1 MRTGDKKKNLFI
13 KYQNSSRPFNSFRLS
28 CFRYFLERKISK
40 KEKRRFLRNR
50 DCVCLSL
57 AVRITGI
64 ITKFFLSKWRK
75 ELMNRIRCI
84 CSIDFRERFNLNA
97 FIDQTKISKY
107 CVYASPGGEKGLE
120 GGEMMFVLGK
130 YSIADHLSIFVG
142 SKKENFA
149 SADQT
154 SFMSVLKGLKGLSL
168 QLIFSLLTI
177 VFN

>member
-1 MRTGDKKKNLFI
+1 MFQIL
-13 KYQNSSRPFNSFRLS
+13 SRAENFEKGKTSLS
-28 CFRYFLERKISK
+28 
-40 KEKRRFLRNR
+40 LRNR

-107 CVYASPGGEKGLE
+107 CVYASPGGEERVRWCLYWE
-120 GGEMMFVLGK
+120 NIPLPTICQ
-130 YSIADHLSIFVG
+130 YLSGVR
-142 SKKENFA
+142 KKI
-149 SADQT
+149 SPRRTKT